1 MRRRLLVSG
10 LLLSAACI
18 QDRERLEPPR
28 VSLALADQTV
38 QAGGDVF
45 GTISAADASGIIY
58 VSAQI
63 RIEGDSLS
71 PRRSFANP
79 PESDTIQYSFRLTV
93 RPGFPAGTP
102 IYVTATVI
110 DDQNFEVV
118 KEDTISIR

>member
-1 MRRRLLVSG
+1 VRRRLLVSG
-10 LLLSAACI
+10 FLLLAACI

-28 VSLALADQTV
+28 VTLELADQTV
-38 QAGGDVF
+38 LPGGDVF

-58 VSAQI
+58 VAAQI
-63 RIEGDSLS
+63 RIAGDTLS
-71 PRRSFANP
+71 PRRTFANP
-79 PESDTIQYSFRLTV
+79 PELDTIQYSFRLTV
-93 RPGFPAGTP
+93 RSGFPAGTP